1 MYILMG
7 TNGQKISIS
16 NNELTLS
23 TTGRYFLHTP
33 AQCLDENKKAQPQ
46 SILIDNITDNSMW
59 NMNNQKLKCSLL
71 NASSQLKPAASNTNS
86 LPSGDMENC
95 RKVSVYTDASKKN
108 VISGYV
114 TLDDYKNISPIA
126 VVNPPTPGPSESPGS
141 ITTEPVVTTPP
152 MTTEPIPTSPGA
164 TPEPTK
170 STGEIID
177 NYLKSGNAS
186 IPPEKFTLLSNAYDD
201 DYDSMDTSFL
211 YKVKTDSPLR
221 FYIISIFVIFV
232 YILYRLVQKM
242 K

>member
-1 MYILMG
+1 MG

-33 AQCLDENKKAQPQ
+33 AQCLDENKKAQFQ

-71 NASSQLKPAASNTNS
+71 NASSQLKPMASNTNS

-95 RKVSVYTDASKKN
+95 RMVSVYTDTSKQN

-126 VVNPPTPGPSESPGS
+126 VVNPSTPGPSESPA
-141 ITTEPVVTTPP
+141 P
-152 MTTEPIPTSPGA
+152 MTTTPMTPGPSPMTPGPSPTAPGE
-164 TPEPTK
+164 TPAPTK
-170 STGEIID
+170 SIGQQID
-177 NYLKSGNAS
+177 DYIKSGSAPGPS
-186 IPPEKFTLLSNAYDD
+186 EPFTILSSAYDD
-201 DYDSMDTSFL
+201 DKHSMDTSFL
-211 YKVKTDSPLR
+211 YKVTTDSPLR